1 MLNQITNLEDNLS
14 LGSWENKFVQNH
26 HWNNLV
32 GNGAVADQFGSVG
45 SAGNQLKTGEV
56 WGQYGNGNFT
66 FDSKHF

>member
-32 GNGAVADQFGSVG
+32 RNGADQFGSVG
-45 SAGNQLKTGEV
+45 SAGNRLKTGEV
-56 WGQYGNGNFT
+56 WG
-66 FDSKHF
+66 